1 MINIRG
7 IFAEKIMSVLLY
19 ITCWAIPIDY
29 SFNGDGVF
37 YFRSIV
43 VRNIFQI
50 EQCGIVEFPIIH
62 IECAA
67 DVHNG
72 FTSGILGLA

>member
-19 ITCWAIPIDY
+19 ITCWAILIDY

-37 YFRSIV
+37 YFISIV
-43 VRNIFQI
+43 VRNIFKI
-50 EQCGIVEFPIIH
+50 EQSGIV
-62 IECAA
+62 
-67 DVHNG
+67 
-72 FTSGILGLA
+72 

>member
-19 ITCWAIPIDY
+19 ITCWAVHIDY
-29 SFNGDGVF
+29 FFNGNGDF

-43 VRNIFQI
+43 VRNFFQI

-67 DVHNG
+67 DVQNG